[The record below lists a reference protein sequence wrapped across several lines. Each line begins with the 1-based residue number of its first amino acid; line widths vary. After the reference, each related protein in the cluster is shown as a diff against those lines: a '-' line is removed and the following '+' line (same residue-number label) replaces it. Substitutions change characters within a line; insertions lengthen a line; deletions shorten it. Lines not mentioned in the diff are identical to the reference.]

1 MEQLPDM
8 MGVSLHESCGVF
20 GVYAPGEEVARLAFF
35 GLYALQHRGQE
46 SSGIAAADGN
56 KIRLH
61 AAMGLVAQV
70 YNESVLDQLR
80 GNIAIGHNRYSTTG
94 SSRKFNAQPLV
105 ISSPLGEIALAH
117 NGNIVNAENLRRQL
131 EDSGYTLKTTTDSEI
146 IAYLIAFAPGKNL
159 IDKIKHA
166 MGRLQGAYS
175 LVIMT
180 RDKLLGVRDPM
191 GVRPLCLGS
200 LNGNGSW
207 VLASESC
214 ALDHLGAEFTR
225 EVKPGEVV
233 MVDSAGVHS
242 FKGGKSEKKALC
254 IFEYIYFARPDS
266 LINGR
271 RIYQARW
278 VMGEQLAGEYP
289 RAADLVI
296 GVPDSATAAGIGYSL
311 ASGIPYTEALL
322 KNRYVGRTFIEPEQR
337 LRDLGV
343 KLKFNPMSE
352 IISGKRLVV
361 VDDSIVRG
369 TTTPQV
375 ISLLRRAGAKEV
387 HMCICAPPI
396 RYPCF
401 FGVDMATRRELIAAR
416 MTVPEITKYI
426 GADSL
431 GYLSIDGLIKAVDL
445 PKDTFCLACFTGSYP
460 VPVQLEM
467 DKLALETNAVTG
479 QEKEF
484 CERIDGK

>member
-1 MEQLPDM
+1 MEQLPVT
-8 MGVSLHESCGVF
+8 MGASLHESCGIF

-35 GLYALQHRGQE
+35 GLFALQHRGQE
-46 SSGIAAADGN
+46 SSGIATSDGT

-61 AAMGLVAQV
+61 AAMGLVSQV
-70 YNESVLDQLR
+70 FTEAILDQLR
-80 GNIAIGHNRYSTTG
+80 GAISIGHNRYSTTG
-94 SSRKFNAQPLV
+94 SSRKFNAQPILV
-105 ISSPLGEIALAH
+105 PSPSGEIALAH
-117 NGNIVNAENLRRQL
+117 NGNIINAEYLRKEL
-131 EDSGYTLKTTTDSEI
+131 EGKGYAFSTTTDSEV
-146 IAYLIAFAPGKNL
+146 IAYLIASAPRESMVE
-159 IDKIKHA
+159 KIKYA
-166 MGRLQGAYS
+166 MSRISGAYS
-175 LVIMT
+175 LVILAK
-180 RDKLLGVRDPM
+180 DKLFGVRDPM

-200 LNGNGSW
+200 LNGNGW
-207 VLASESC
+207 AIASETC
-214 ALDHLGAEFTR
+214 ALDHLGAEFLR
-225 EVKPGEVV
+225 EVEPGEIVL
-233 MVDSAGVHS
+233 VDGGGVSS
-242 FKGGKSEKKALC
+242 FKGGVAEKKALC

-278 VMGEQLAGEYP
+278 AMGEQLASEYP
-289 RAADLVI
+289 VAADLVI

-343 KLKFNPMSE
+343 KLKFNPMPDV
-352 IISGKRLVV
+352 ISGKRLVV

-375 ISLLRRAGAKEV
+375 INLLRRAGATEV
-387 HMCICAPPI
+387 HLCICAPPI

-401 FGVDMATRRELIAAR
+401 FGVDMATRGELIAAR
-416 MTVPEITKYI
+416 KTVPEIAKAI

-431 GYLSIDGLIKAVDL
+431 GYLSVDGLIKAVDL
-445 PKDTFCLACFTGSYP
+445 PRESFCLACFTGEYP

-467 DKLALETNAVTG
+467 DKLAMETQHGASLE
-479 QEKEF
+479 KDF
-484 CERIDGK
+484 CEKVEGK